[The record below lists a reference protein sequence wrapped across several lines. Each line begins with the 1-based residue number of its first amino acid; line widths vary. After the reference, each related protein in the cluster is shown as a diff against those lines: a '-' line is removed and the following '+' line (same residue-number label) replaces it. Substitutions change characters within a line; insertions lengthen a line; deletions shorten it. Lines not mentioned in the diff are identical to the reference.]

1 MKISVDVKE
10 EIIEKKKKLNLKW
23 NNLIESGL
31 RYHQLEVQN
40 IVLSNDIR
48 DWERKY
54 QDLEEEYKRRGIRL
68 QKYLEKYGLDEE
80 IMYSKF

>member
-54 QDLEEEYKRRGIRL
+54 QDLEEEHKRRGIRL